1 MRIGVKPGQWG
12 WSYEELEASW
22 QAAEECGF
30 DLISCFDHVSDAPEG
45 LAAWNAPSLLTAM
58 AGRTS
63 RVRLAV
69 DVISTPLRH
78 PFLLAAQIAVA
89 QAASGG
95 RVEVGL
101 GAGSGLSR
109 LDGLAL
115 GRPFR
120 PLAERRRRLS
130 RLCQVLP
137 ALWRG
142 ERVTD
147 EALAIHD
154 ASLGPIGIDPPP
166 IIVGGHSRETIEIAA
181 RHADGW
187 NAAWT
192 WTPDS
197 YRERLRVLD
206 AACAD
211 RDRDPATVTR
221 SLGLYTL
228 VGDDRRDLRARFDRL
243 RELSPPGIMDGRS
256 LDEWRRGRLVGT
268 VEEVREQAAEWEAL
282 GVDTLIL
289 SVGPLPFSVTVP
301 DDVALAAA
309 SLGGDE
315 PRTD

>member
-1 MRIGVKPGQWG
+1 MRMGVKPGQWG

-30 DLISCFDHVSDAPEG
+30 DLISCFDHVTDAPEG

-58 AGRTS
+58 ACRTS
-63 RVRLAV
+63 RGRLAV

-101 GAGSGLSR
+101 GVGSGLSR

-115 GRPFR
+115 GRPFP
-120 PLAERRRRLS
+120 PLAERRHRLS

-147 EALAIHD
+147 EALDLHD
-154 ASLGPIGIDPPP
+154 ASLGPIGIDSPP
-166 IIVGGHSRETIEIAA
+166 IIVGGRSRETIEIAA

-187 NAAWT
+187 NAVTAD
-192 WTPDS
+192 PDEFHALDRS
-197 YRERLRVLD
+197 ADELCLEVGRQRRLARAVQIF
-206 AACAD
+206 
-211 RDRDPATVTR
+211 
-221 SLGLYTL
+221 
-228 VGDDRRDLRARFDRL
+228 VGQIDRRGARALVQRMEEAGAETAIFVL
-243 RELSPPGIMDGRS
+243 HAE
-256 LDEWRRGRLVGT
+256 RGP
-268 VEEVREQAAEWEAL
+268 EEVRR
-282 GVDTLIL
+282 
-289 SVGPLPFSVTVP
+289 
-301 DDVALAAA
+301 LAADI
-309 SLGGDE
+309 L
-315 PRTD
+315 

>member
-30 DLISCFDHVSDAPEG
+30 DLISCFDHVTDAPEG
-45 LAAWNAPSLLTAM
+45 LTAWNAPSLLTAM

-120 PLAERRRRLS
+120 PLAERRHRLS
-130 RLCQVLP
+130 RVCQVLP

-147 EALAIHD
+147 EAFDLHD

-166 IIVGGHSRETIEIAA
+166 IIVGGRSRETIEIAA

-187 NAAWT
+187 NAVTAE
-192 WTPDS
+192 PD
-197 YRERLRVLD
+197 EFHALARL
-206 AACAD
+206 AD
-211 RDRDPATVTR
+211 EICLKAGRQRPLARAVQIFVGQIDRRALARLFSGWRRRGPRRRFSCCTR
-221 SLGLYTL
+221 S
-228 VGDDRRDLRARFDRL
+228 VGRRRY
-243 RELSPPGIMDGRS
+243 
-256 LDEWRRGRLVGT
+256 
-268 VEEVREQAAEWEAL
+268 
-282 GVDTLIL
+282 
-289 SVGPLPFSVTVP
+289 
-301 DDVALAAA
+301 
-309 SLGGDE
+309 GG
-315 PRTD
+315 